1 MPTPK
6 KVKNLTF
13 QNELPQTEEYSSY
26 TIWALNSE
34 TRCFVVRSNVTRLGD
49 LLSLGKFLK
58 PLATINLPKSLTFL
72 CNFSKVVKIY
82 HFSSEIIFGLLLLTF
97 GDFSGHTGEELQV

>member
-49 LLSLGKFLK
+49 L
-58 PLATINLPKSLTFL
+58 INLPKSLTFL